1 MKKAKKILALLMV
14 VVSLMA
20 ITVIP
25 ASAAN
30 EPTCAT
36 YGFSVDTSVYNKI
49 GWTSYLKQNV
59 YLGSTVIGTSNTIM
73 LFATQ
78 KSKVGSEWM
87 NVAMYYT
94 MMTPTSSFSFKN
106 IFGKYVTGTGRSDI
120 LEISTT
126 LPLSSQSY
134 RASYPE
140 NVAGSKTYTLGAS
153 AGASSSGVSA
163 NVTASTSI
171 TKNRLEVTNKS
182 NVNQRKYQVL
192 YNYKSAAVGTD
203 STNSYLK
210 TQSTQRGTFYYQTSG
225 SSFNFPLTVKAQF
238 GHFAGI
244 YHYTND
250 GNKTTTWNI
259 AIA

>member
-1 MKKAKKILALLMV
+1 MV
-14 VVSLMA
+14 VISLMTLVA
-20 ITVIP
+20 VP

-30 EPTCAT
+30 DPTCAA
-36 YGFSVDTSVYNKI
+36 YGFSVDTSVYNQS
-49 GWTSYLKQNV
+49 GCTSYLKQNV
-59 YLGSTVIGTSNTIM
+59 YLNSNIIGTSNTIM
-73 LFATQ
+73 LFTSQ
-78 KSKVGSEWM
+78 KSKIGSQWM

-94 MMTPTSSFSFKN
+94 LMTPTSSFSGKN
-106 IFGKYVTGTGRSDI
+106 VFGQNITGNGRSDI

-134 RASYPE
+134 RVSYPE
-140 NVAGSKTYTLGAS
+140 NVAGSSTYTLGAS
-153 AGASSSGVSA
+153 AGASGL
-163 NVTASTSI
+163 NVTASTTI

-192 YNYKSAAVGTD
+192 YDYKSATLGTD

-210 TQSTQRGTFYYQTSG
+210 NQTTQRGTFYYLTSG
-225 SSFNFPLTVKAQF
+225 SPFNFPLTVKAQF
-238 GHFAGI
+238 GHFSGI
-244 YHYTND
+244 YYYTND